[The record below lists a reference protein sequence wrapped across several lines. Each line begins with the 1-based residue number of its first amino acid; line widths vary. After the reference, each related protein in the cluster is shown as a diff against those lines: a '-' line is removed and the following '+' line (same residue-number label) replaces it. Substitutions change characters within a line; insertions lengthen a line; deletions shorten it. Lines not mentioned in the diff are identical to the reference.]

1 MTGGGDRRRPK
12 IMGLIGCSGRRPGD
26 GLGRIWPRIGRF
38 HVNGA
43 RGTLRGVNGETHPSE
58 SDNVRR
64 DSRSV
69 EVVRQSGTLG
79 FARDERGGVA
89 SEPSGSG
96 ANRADTLPERIA
108 TRRPQRTAGRLEQL
122 KID

>member
-1 MTGGGDRRRPK
+1 MTGGGDARSRK
-12 IMGLIGCSGRRPGD
+12 ILNLARALGRRPGD
-26 GLGRIWPRIGRF
+26 GLGRIWSRIGRF

-43 RGTLRGVNGETHPSE
+43 RGTLRGVDGETHPSE

-64 DSRSV
+64 DARNV

-79 FARDERGGVA
+79 FAGDERGGVA
-89 SEPSGSG
+89 GEPRWSG
-96 ANRADTLPERIA
+96 ANRAEKLHGRAP
-108 TRRPQRTAGRLEQL
+108 TRRHQPTAGRLEQL